1 MQQAGYV
8 MLLDYLQNNY
18 REQQNFMGQVFSSYT
33 GREEVLT
40 PGTRANRRF
49 KHRSRRSEVSP
60 GVRTLESGEIQKIR
74 LKPQLHLLPRSNS
87 KNPESLAVRIHSGST
102 PTGVTLPSSGG
113 LSSQL

>member
-40 PGTRANRRF
+40 PGTSANRRF
-49 KHRSRRSEVSP
+49 KHRSRRSEVSA
-60 GVRTLESGEIQKIR
+60 GVRTLESDSFR
-74 LKPQLHLLPRSNS
+74 R
-87 KNPESLAVRIHSGST
+87 NPEDPVKASAA
-102 PTGVTLPSSGG
+102 PSATI
-113 LSSQL
+113 QL